1 MDEGFPAESHAI
13 RTRAR
18 IVLQS
23 EAILDISNLSLNLVK
38 FKLY

>member
-1 MDEGFPAESHAI
+1 MKVSQAAPDTIEMQ
-13 RTRAR
+13 AR

-23 EAILDISNLSLNLVK
+23 EAILDISNLSLNLAK

>member
-1 MDEGFPAESHAI
+1 MKVSQAAPHAI
-13 RTRAR
+13 EMQAR

-38 FKLY
+38 FKLS